1 MEKNG
6 GKIFLW
12 RQHKS
17 GQTTIRGNIMMDK
30 YLESDRSDKV
40 LELRKL
46 FACLYF
52 DISRNEQLADNAYW
66 LDNMFTDN
74 DNEMLRENSPV
85 YRRLKNVVETCD
97 KSEICEA
104 FALLAVDLHGT
115 IEDFINEI
123 VDIG

>member
-1 MEKNG
+1 
-6 GKIFLW
+6 
-12 RQHKS
+12 
-17 GQTTIRGNIMMDK
+17 MDK
-30 YLESDRSDKV
+30 YLETDRSDKV

-123 VDIG
+123 VDID

>member
-1 MEKNG
+1 MEKND

-17 GQTTIRGNIMMDK
+17 RQTTIRGNIMMDK
-30 YLESDRSDKV
+30 YLETDRSENV
-40 LELRKL
+40 LALRKL

-52 DISRNEQLADNAYW
+52 DISRNEQLVDNAYW

-74 DNEMLRENSPV
+74 DNEMLREQSVV
-85 YRRLKNVVETCD
+85 YRHLKELVEKCD

-104 FALLAVDLHGT
+104 FALLSVDLHST

-123 VDIG
+123 VDID